1 MEALIEG
8 TKQKMS
14 TKPAGVRSSRPRA
27 ASAYHGLACDADTV
41 DWSVIIIASAIAST
55 ADITDVVDASN
66 TNVDASTSPVS
77 APGPDPDASVGR
89 GGGAARQ
96 RRSRSA
102 IPVPMSRAM
111 RTTGERALTTSRIP

>member
-1 MEALIEG
+1 MEG
-8 TKQKMS
+8 TKQKTS
-14 TKPAGVRSSRPRA
+14 TRPAGVRSRRPRA

-41 DWSVIIIASAIAST
+41 DSSVFIASAIADT
-55 ADITDVVDASN
+55 ADITDVVITDVVDGS
-66 TNVDASTSPVS
+66 TIDIDASTSPVS

-89 GGGAARQ
+89 GGGAAHQ

-102 IPVPMSRAM
+102 IPVPMSSAM

>member
-1 MEALIEG
+1 MEG

-14 TKPAGVRSSRPRA
+14 TKPAGVRSRRPRA
-27 ASAYHGLACDADTV
+27 ASTYNGLACV
-41 DWSVIIIASAIAST
+41 DSSVFIASAIADT
-55 ADITDVVDASN
+55 ADITDVVITDVVDGS
-66 TNVDASTSPVS
+66 TIDIDASTSPVS
-77 APGPDPDASVGR
+77 APGPDPDDSVAR

-102 IPVPMSRAM
+102 IPVPMSSAM

>member
-1 MEALIEG
+1 MEALMEG

-14 TKPAGVRSSRPRA
+14 TKPAGVRSRRPRA

-41 DWSVIIIASAIAST
+41 DSSVFIASAIADT
-55 ADITDVVDASN
+55 ADITDVVDAS
-66 TNVDASTSPVS
+66 TIDIDASTRPVS
-77 APGPDPDASVGR
+77 ATGPDPDASVGR

>member
-14 TKPAGVRSSRPRA
+14 NKPAGVRSRRPRA
-27 ASAYHGLACDADTV
+27 ASAYHVLACDADTV
-41 DWSVIIIASAIAST
+41 DSSVFIASAIADT

-66 TNVDASTSPVS
+66 IDIDASTSPVS
-77 APGPDPDASVGR
+77 APGPDPDDSVGR

-96 RRSRSA
+96 R
-102 IPVPMSRAM
+102 
-111 RTTGERALTTSRIP
+111 